1 MLAFVPGYPPSPN
14 RLLARFLPPLVE
26 GVAAHY
32 VEQYS
37 GQGDLVFDPF
47 GQAPG
52 AAVEALHLGRRVL
65 VANFN
70 PISHLALS
78 LAVRPPTEA
87 ELRSALTLLGDVRTS
102 SREPRERD
110 RGKDGD
116 RLENYLRGLYRTT
129 CADCGT
135 ETSADSFEWDTDA
148 SPDAP
153 VERTYLCP
161 RCGPPVKHGT
171 TTDADRALAKRFTRG
186 LDYQWLL
193 TRVTLL
199 DDPDRGHAEEALAV
213 YPPRALTAL
222 AALLVKLDALNPPP
236 EARRLL
242 SALVVAACDV
252 ANMLTLERPKALA
265 VPKRY
270 REHNFWLAM
279 EKATG
284 TLAGA
289 SAPDRS
295 LPLSNLLSQTDSAI
309 HAHAGPVRELIP
321 SLPEGACALV
331 ISALPRP
338 NQAYWTLS
346 ALWSAWLWGR
356 ESAAALRSVLRRRRY
371 DWSWHADA
379 LNRTFA
385 AVLPALASGG
395 KMIGLMPEAEPGFVG
410 CALAGAD
417 GAGCALTDAVL
428 RADTAEAQFVWER
441 AAHAPPADL
450 GPMLDPAITNTA
462 QQAAV
467 DTLRARGEPSR
478 WITMHFGAW
487 RGLAQ
492 ARYLSALPDDAFS
505 GVSHLLDP
513 VFRDPKAFQRLGADT
528 DDDLATGLW
537 YLPESSL
544 SSVSSSSDQSVPS
557 VDQPLTPLADRVES
571 KVLRLL
577 SNGEAIHE
585 HDVIREIC
593 AAFPGVQTPGRGL
606 VLACLSSYAQR
617 VDAEVWQLRPEDASA
632 ERAKELEAIQAE
644 LRALAV
650 RHGYDVAG
658 ANPQEWR
665 EEGQIVYLFAVISSA
680 VISGYLLGP
689 PLPARRRFLVLPGG
703 RAGLVAFKL
712 RRDPRL
718 RAAMA
723 SGNWIVV
730 KFRHIRRMT
739 SDSHLTRA
747 TLEPA
752 FAGDPLEEAKQ
763 LALMADS

>member
-1 MLAFVPGYPPSPN
+1 MHFLPGYPPSPS
-14 RLLARFLPPLVE
+14 RLLARFLPPLAE

-32 VEQYS
+32 VEQFS

-52 AAVEALHLGRRVL
+52 VAVEALHLGRRVL

-87 ELRSALTLLGDVRTS
+87 DLRSALTLLGDVRTT

-110 RGKDGD
+110 RGMDGD

-135 ETSADSFEWDTDA
+135 ETSADSFDWDTDA
-148 SPDAP
+148 MPDAP
-153 VERTYLCP
+153 IERTYLCP
-161 RCGPPVKHGT
+161 QCGPPHKHGPT
-171 TTDADRALAKRFTRG
+171 TEADHALARHFTRG

-193 TRVTLL
+193 TRVTPL
-199 DDPDRGHAEEALAV
+199 DDPDRVHAEEALEV

-236 EARRLL
+236 ETRRLL
-242 SALVVAACDV
+242 AALVVAACDV

-265 VPKRY
+265 VPKRF

-284 TLAGA
+284 TLAGVP
-289 SAPDRS
+289 APDRS
-295 LPLSNLLSQTDSAI
+295 LSLSDLLSQTDSGI
-309 HAHAGPVRELIP
+309 HAHSGPVRELIP

-379 LNRTFA
+379 LNRTFV

-417 GAGCALTDAVL
+417 GAGYTLTDAVL
-428 RADTAEAQFVWER
+428 RADTAEAQIVWER
-441 AAHAPPADL
+441 AAHALPADL
-450 GPMLDPAITNTA
+450 GPMLDLAITNTA

-467 DTLRARGEPSR
+467 ETLRARGEPSR
-478 WITMHFGAW
+478 WMTIHFGAW

-492 ARYLSALPDDAFS
+492 ARYLSAIPDDAFS
-505 GVSHLLDP
+505 HVSHLLDP

-537 YLPESSL
+537 YLPGSSL
-544 SSVSSSSDQSVPS
+544 SSFPSSDSSVIS
-557 VDQPLTPLADRVES
+557 VDKSTPLADRVDS
-571 KVLRLL
+571 RVLRLL

-585 HDVIREIC
+585 QDVIREIC

-617 VDAEVWQLRPEDASA
+617 VGAEVWQLRPEDASA

-665 EEGQIVYLFAVISSA
+665 EDGQTIYLFAVISSA
-680 VISGYLLGP
+680 VISSHLLGP
-689 PLPARRRFLVLPGG
+689 QLPARRRFLVLPGG

-718 RAAMA
+718 RAAMV

-730 KFRHIRRMT
+730 KFRHIRRMA
-739 SDSHLTRA
+739 SDAQLTRA

-763 LALMADS
+763 LALITDERG

>member
-1 MLAFVPGYPPSPN
+1 MHFLPGYPPSPN
-14 RLLARFLPPLVE
+14 RLLARFLPPLAE

-52 AAVEALHLGRRVL
+52 VAVEALHLGRRVL

-87 ELRSALTLLGDVRTS
+87 DLRSALTLLGDVRTT

-135 ETSADSFEWDTDA
+135 ETSADSFDWDTDA

-161 RCGPPVKHGT
+161 RCGPPVKHGP
-171 TTDADRALAKRFTRG
+171 TTDADRALAQRFTRG

-193 TRVTLL
+193 TRVTPL
-199 DDPDRGHAEEALAV
+199 DDPDRVHAEEALAV
-213 YPPRALTAL
+213 YPSRALTAL

-236 EARRLL
+236 ETRRLL
-242 SALVVAACDV
+242 AALVVAACDV

-284 TLAGA
+284 TLARA

-295 LPLSNLLSQTDSAI
+295 VPLSDLLSLTDPAI

-321 SLPEGACALV
+321 SLPEGACALI

-385 AVLPALASGG
+385 AVLPALAPDG

-417 GAGCALTDAVL
+417 GAGYTLTDAVL
-428 RADTAEAQFVWER
+428 RADTAEAQFIWGR
-441 AAHAPPADL
+441 AEYASPADL
-450 GPMLDPAITNTA
+450 GPMLDLAIKNTA

-467 DTLRARGEPSR
+467 ETLRARGEPSR
-478 WITMHFGAW
+478 WVTVHFGAW

-492 ARYLSALPDDAFS
+492 ACYLGAIPDDAFS
-505 GVSHLLDP
+505 HVSHLLDP
-513 VFRDPKAFQRLGADT
+513 VFRDPNAFQRLGADT
-528 DDDLATGLW
+528 DDDLSTGLW
-537 YLPESSL
+537 YLPESSVSSFPSSD
-544 SSVSSSSDQSVPS
+544 SSVTS
-557 VDQPLTPLADRVES
+557 VDKSTPLADRVES
-571 KVLRLL
+571 KILRLL
-577 SNGEAIHE
+577 SSGEAIHE

-593 AAFPGVQTPGRGL
+593 AQFPGVQTPGRGL

-665 EEGQIVYLFAVISSA
+665 EDGQTVYLFAVISSA
-680 VISGYLLGP
+680 VISSHLLGP
-689 PLPARRRFLVLPGG
+689 PLPARRSFLVLPGG

-718 RAAMA
+718 RAAMV
-723 SGNWIVV
+723 SRNWIVV
-730 KFRHIRRMT
+730 KFRHIRRMAG
-739 SDSHLTRA
+739 DAHLTRA

-763 LALMADS
+763 LALMAE